1 MLHASHSLQL
11 NSFFNFDSEF
21 NWHRGCLFGRCN
33 CAEMLMAG
41 VIHACFD
48 KYETD
53 HSDSVITFLSLEV
66 STAEWIESKCFFY
79 GWDNTNLTFFYRLDE
94 HIPVGFAI
102 LFLSSFFFF
111 FWNGLLAS
119 CPWES
124 LLGVEKTQKHAF
136 FTWTCCA
143 VWSYIYFLLS
153 N

>member
-1 MLHASHSLQL
+1 MLIWSVQL
-11 NSFFNFDSEF
+11 RRNADGRRHPCMFRQIRDWPLWLGNYFSFIGS
-21 NWHRGCLFGRCN
+21 
-33 CAEMLMAG
+33 
-41 VIHACFD
+41 
-48 KYETD
+48 KYSRMD
-53 HSDSVITFLSLEV
+53 RVKMF
-66 STAEWIESKCFFY
+66 FFY